1 MRLMTRSITT
11 AAVMYSVTISAASA
25 QAARPNLTGT
35 WVMDASKTVV
45 DGNLGAASAATSKIA
60 QHGDT
65 IVVDRET
72 TTESTGVVMS
82 HTVWGVDGKPWKNT
96 VPVNGTDAEVTSVL
110 AWEGNV
116 LVIRS
121 SLTVMDNAVDLVDR
135 WTMAADGK
143 SITMVRAG
151 SAMGQELG
159 TTTTVFV
166 KQP

>member
-1 MRLMTRSITT
+1 
-11 AAVMYSVTISAASA
+11 
-25 QAARPNLTGT
+25 
-35 WVMDASKTVV
+35 
-45 DGNLGAASAATSKIA
+45 
-60 QHGDT
+60 
-65 IVVDRET
+65 
-72 TTESTGVVMS
+72 
-82 HTVWGVDGKPWKNT
+82 
-96 VPVNGTDAEVTSVL
+96 L